1 MGARTPRRWL
11 GRRRAHP
18 SIARARVGVEYATK
32 SQSEVAQE
40 ALTRGQS
47 VYDPVPAK
55 GLLSKETLDNI
66 LRLEMLT
73 KPRAMATKQENNV
86 PRSDQF

>member
-1 MGARTPRRWL
+1 M
-11 GRRRAHP
+11 
-18 SIARARVGVEYATK
+18 
-32 SQSEVAQE
+32 AQE
-40 ALTRGQS
+40 VLTSGKN
-47 VYDPVPAK
+47 VYDLVLAK

-86 PRSDQF
+86 PRSNQF